1 MPTVNDI
8 HEAIQR
14 LVPDDLAESWDN
26 AGLLAGSR
34 QQEVHRILL
43 ALDASVSVATISA
56 AVMSAV
62 FPVLL

>member
-26 AGLLAGSR
+26 VGLLAGSR

-43 ALDASVSVATISA
+43 ALDASVSVAHQTK
-56 AVMSAV
+56 
-62 FPVLL
+62 